1 MDRHKIGMIDY
12 QSLLDHMNY
21 ANDKKE
27 EIMAVKPDDNWD
39 WPNHALARIKK
50 WASTE
55 RLSAEDAFR
64 VLDRDFDGSIN
75 RKDLEGFLREV
86 LKCTDKEIT
95 VSRLNRLFKLLDLF
109 KRGQLQLIDVIRLL
123 SNEDAPVIKDLTI
136 TGGRALIGRS
146 YFDWKLNAKQ

>member
-1 MDRHKIGMIDY
+1 MAFSTPIPNIHIGKLTNFPKETLDGLFACMDRHKIGMIDY

-50 WASTE
+50 WASSE

-95 VSRLNRLFKLLDLF
+95 VSRLNRFLKC
-109 KRGQLQLIDVIRLL
+109 
-123 SNEDAPVIKDLTI
+123 
-136 TGGRALIGRS
+136 
-146 YFDWKLNAKQ
+146 